1 MKKGAHGHYFIPF
14 NRYNP
19 QIIDSN
25 QALYVVRSKVW
36 FYLPDRHEAHPQ
48 ERIVGEIMGVNQR
61 EKNTFI
67 AKHLEVSELVCIFAF
82 YYNNV

>member
-36 FYLPDRHEAHPQ
+36 FYLPSPPRSASPRKNPSAGLAFAGPDLCYD
-48 ERIVGEIMGVNQR
+48 GV
-61 EKNTFI
+61 T
-67 AKHLEVSELVCIFAF
+67 
-82 YYNNV
+82 

>member
-19 QIIDSN
+19 QIIDLN

-36 FYLPDRHEAHPQ
+36 FYAICLTAS
-48 ERIVGEIMGVNQR
+48 GEQG
-61 EKNTFI
+61 
-67 AKHLEVSELVCIFAF
+67 
-82 YYNNV
+82 

>member
-14 NRYNP
+14 NRYDP

-48 ERIVGEIMGVNQR
+48 
-61 EKNTFI
+61 
-67 AKHLEVSELVCIFAF
+67 
-82 YYNNV
+82 

>member
-19 QIIDSN
+19 PIIDSN
-25 QALYVVRSKVW
+25 QTLYVVRSKVW

-48 ERIVGEIMGVNQR
+48 ERILVQGLAFAGPDLCYDGV
-61 EKNTFI
+61 T
-67 AKHLEVSELVCIFAF
+67 S
-82 YYNNV
+82 

>member
-25 QALYVVRSKVW
+25 QALYFVRSKVW

-48 ERIVGEIMGVNQR
+48 ERI
-61 EKNTFI
+61 
-67 AKHLEVSELVCIFAF
+67 LVQGSH
-82 YYNNV
+82 

>member
-19 QIIDSN
+19 QIFDSN

-48 ERIVGEIMGVNQR
+48 ERILVQGS
-61 EKNTFI
+61 
-67 AKHLEVSELVCIFAF
+67 HLRALICVTMELLHDCWLRL
-82 YYNNV
+82 